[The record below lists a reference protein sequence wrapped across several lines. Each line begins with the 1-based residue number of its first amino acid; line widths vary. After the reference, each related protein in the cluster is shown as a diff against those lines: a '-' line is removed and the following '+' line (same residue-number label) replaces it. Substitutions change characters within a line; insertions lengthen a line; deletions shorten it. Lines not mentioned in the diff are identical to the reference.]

1 MSQATIT
8 DSIEKTLEAYF
19 VAQFKPAVS
28 MPVAYPNMDLD
39 TDALN
44 AWARFRV
51 IWTSQTREVITGSVS
66 SGQRQK
72 GMVAVQVFV
81 QRGTGPGIARRVCD
95 HIMTLFNEVKV
106 PISSADKIVFQNPW
120 SLEVQGSGE
129 NEGHWYQRNVYAPFE
144 HLSCA

>member
-8 DSIEKTLEAYF
+8 DSIEKTLESYF
-19 VAQFKPAVS
+19 KTNFSPAVS
-28 MPVAYPNMDLD
+28 ISVAYPNMDLD
-39 TDALN
+39 TRELN
-44 AWARFRV
+44 VWARFKV

-66 SGQRQK
+66 SGQRQR

-81 QRGTGPGIARRVCD
+81 QRGTGPGTARRACD
-95 HIMTLFNEVKV
+95 HIMTLFNEVRV
-106 PISSADKIVFQNPW
+106 PISSTDKIVFQNPW
-120 SLEVQGSGE
+120 SLEVQGTGE